1 VITFTKNILY
11 LVIMI
16 KRELFQKLNEKF
28 NKGKAI
34 VLLGPRQVGK
44 TTLINTCLE
53 GKDFLFLNG
62 DDPEI
67 RNLLENTGVSKL
79 RSIIGKNTLIFIDEA
94 QRIKDIGLISKMII
108 DQFKDVQL
116 LISGSSALE
125 INQSTQEPLTGRKF
139 EYQLFPISWEEFE
152 NHVGYLEAN
161 TQLEERLIYGMYP
174 DVLNNRSDAGEI
186 LKQLTTSY
194 LYKDVLSI
202 TGIKK
207 PELLD
212 KLLKALALQIG
223 SEVSYNELANLLQ
236 IDKTTVSKYIDLL
249 EKTYIIFRLNSYSR
263 NQRNEIKNN
272 RKIYFYDNGI
282 RNMIINNLNP
292 LELRTDKGALWENFL
307 ISERIKLQQYN
318 QLYTNNYFWR
328 TVQKQEIDFVEETN
342 GQVTAYEFKWN
353 SKGKAKIPVSFI
365 NLYNANGKIIDKE
378 NFREFVM
385 KNEMKSL

>member
-1 VITFTKNILY
+1 MIIFTKNIVY

-94 QRIKDIGLISKMII
+94 QRIKDIGLIAKMII
-108 DQFKDVQL
+108 DQFKEVQL

-249 EKTYIIFRLNSYSR
+249 EKAYIIFRLNSYSR

-353 SKGKAKIPVSFI
+353 SKGKAKIPASFI
-365 NLYNANGKIIDKE
+365 NLYSATGKIIDKE

-385 KNEMKSL
+385 KNEM

>member
-1 VITFTKNILY
+1 MITFSKNIVY

-16 KRELFQKLNEKF
+16 KRALFQKLNEKF

-53 GKDFLFLNG
+53 GQDFLFLNG

-79 RSIIGKNTLIFIDEA
+79 RLIIGKNTLIFIDEA
-94 QRIKDIGLISKMII
+94 QRIKDIGLIAKMII
-108 DQFKDVQL
+108 DQFKEVQL
-116 LISGSSALE
+116 IVSGSSALE

-249 EKTYIIFRLNSYSR
+249 EKAYIVFRLNSYSS

-353 SKGKAKIPVSFI
+353 SKGKAKIPAVFL
-365 NLYNANGKIIDKE
+365 NQYNAIGKIIDKE
-378 NFREFVM
+378 NFREFVRNDTM
-385 KNEMKSL
+385 

>member
-1 VITFTKNILY
+1 MITFSKNIVY

-16 KRELFQKLNEKF
+16 KRALFQKLNEKF

-79 RSIIGKNTLIFIDEA
+79 RLIIGKNTLIFIDEA
-94 QRIKDIGLISKMII
+94 QRIKDIGLIAKMII
-108 DQFKDVQL
+108 DQFKEVQL
-116 LISGSSALE
+116 IVSGSSALE
-125 INQSTQEPLTGRKF
+125 INQSTQEPLTGRKY

-174 DVLNNRSDAGEI
+174 DVLNNRSEAGEI

-249 EKTYIIFRLNSYSR
+249 EKAYIVFRINSYSR

-292 LELRTDKGALWENFL
+292 LELRTDKGALWKTF
-307 ISERIKLQQYN
+307 
-318 QLYTNNYFWR
+318 
-328 TVQKQEIDFVEETN
+328 
-342 GQVTAYEFKWN
+342 
-353 SKGKAKIPVSFI
+353 
-365 NLYNANGKIIDKE
+365 
-378 NFREFVM
+378 
-385 KNEMKSL
+385 

>member
-1 VITFTKNILY
+1 MITFTKNIVY

-79 RSIIGKNTLIFIDEA
+79 RSIIGKNSLIFIDEA
-94 QRIKDIGLISKMII
+94 QRIKDIGLIAKMII
-108 DQFKDVQL
+108 DQFKEVQL
-116 LISGSSALE
+116 LISGSSTLE

-194 LYKDVLSI
+194 LYKDLLSI

-236 IDKTTVSKYIDLL
+236 IDKNTVSKYIDLL
-249 EKTYIIFRLNSYSR
+249 EKAYIIFRLNSYSR

-328 TVQKQEIDFVEETN
+328 TVQKQEIDFVEEKN
-342 GQVTAYEFKWN
+342 GQLTAYEFKWN
-353 SKGKAKIPVSFI
+353 SKGKAKIPASFI
-365 NLYNANGKIIDKE
+365 NLYNAIGKIIDKE

-385 KNEMKSL
+385 KNEM

>member
-1 VITFTKNILY
+1 MIIFTKNIVY

-94 QRIKDIGLISKMII
+94 QRIKDIGLIAKMII
-108 DQFKDVQL
+108 DQFKEVQL

-249 EKTYIIFRLNSYSR
+249 EKAYIIFRLNSYSR

-353 SKGKAKIPVSFI
+353 SKGKAKIPASFI
-365 NLYNANGKIIDKE
+365 NLYNATGKIIDKE

-385 KNEMKSL
+385 KNEM

>member
-1 VITFTKNILY
+1 MIIITKNIVY

-16 KRELFQKLNEKF
+16 KRVLFQKLNEKF

-53 GKDFLFLNG
+53 GQDFLFLNG

-67 RNLLENTGVSKL
+67 RNLLENTGISKL
-79 RSIIGKNTLIFIDEA
+79 RLIIGKSTLIFIDEA
-94 QRIKDIGLISKMII
+94 QRIKDIGLIAKMII
-108 DQFKDVQL
+108 DQFKEVQL
-116 LISGSSALE
+116 IVSGSSALE

-152 NHVGYLEAN
+152 NHVGYVEAN

-249 EKTYIIFRLNSYSR
+249 EKAYIVFRLNSYSR

-307 ISERIKLQQYN
+307 ISERLKLQQYN

-328 TVQKQEIDFVEETN
+328 TVQKQEVDFVEETN

-353 SKGKAKIPVSFI
+353 SKGKAKIPAVFLNQYS
-365 NLYNANGKIIDKE
+365 ANGKIIDKE
-378 NFREFVM
+378 NFREFVRNDTM
-385 KNEMKSL
+385 

>member
-1 VITFTKNILY
+1 MITLSKNIVY

-16 KRELFQKLNEKF
+16 KRALFQKLNEKF

-53 GKDFLFLNG
+53 GQDFLFLNG

-67 RNLLENTGVSKL
+67 RNLLENTGISKL
-79 RSIIGKNTLIFIDEA
+79 RLIIGKNTLIFIDEA
-94 QRIKDIGLISKMII
+94 QRIKDIGLIAKMII
-108 DQFKDVQL
+108 DQFKEVQL
-116 LISGSSALE
+116 IVSGSSALE

-249 EKTYIIFRLNSYSR
+249 EKAYIVFRLNSYSS

-282 RNMIINNLNP
+282 RNIIINNLNP

-353 SKGKAKIPVSFI
+353 SKGKAKIPAVFL
-365 NLYNANGKIIDKE
+365 NQYNANGKIIDKE
-378 NFREFVM
+378 NFREFVRNDTM
-385 KNEMKSL
+385 

>member
-1 VITFTKNILY
+1 MITFSENIVY

-16 KRELFQKLNEKF
+16 KRALFQKLNEMF

-53 GKDFLFLNG
+53 GQDFLFLNG

-67 RNLLENTGVSKL
+67 RNLLENTGISKL
-79 RSIIGKNTLIFIDEA
+79 RLIIGKNTLVFIDEA
-94 QRIKDIGLISKMII
+94 QRIKDIGLIAKMII
-108 DQFKDVQL
+108 DQFKEVQL
-116 LISGSSALE
+116 IVSGSSALE

-249 EKTYIIFRLNSYSR
+249 EKNYIVFRLNSYSS

-307 ISERIKLQQYN
+307 ISERLKLQQYN

-353 SKGKAKIPVSFI
+353 SKGKAKIPAVFL
-365 NLYNANGKIIDKE
+365 NQYNAIGKIIDKE
-378 NFREFVM
+378 NFREFVRNDAM
-385 KNEMKSL
+385 

>member
-1 VITFTKNILY
+1 VITFSKNIVY

-16 KRELFQKLNEKF
+16 KRALFQKLNEKF

-53 GKDFLFLNG
+53 GQDFLFLNG

-79 RSIIGKNTLIFIDEA
+79 RLIIGKNTLIFIDEA
-94 QRIKDIGLISKMII
+94 QRIKDIGLIAKMII
-108 DQFKDVQL
+108 DQFKEVQL
-116 LISGSSALE
+116 IVSGSSALE

-174 DVLNNRSDAGEI
+174 DVLNNRSEAGEI

-194 LYKDVLSI
+194 LYKDVLTI

-249 EKTYIIFRLNSYSR
+249 EKAYIVFRLNSYSR

-353 SKGKAKIPVSFI
+353 SKGKAKIPAVFL
-365 NLYNANGKIIDKE
+365 NQYNAIGKIIDKE
-378 NFREFVM
+378 NFREFVR
-385 KNEMKSL
+385 NETM

>member
-1 VITFTKNILY
+1 MITFSKNIVY

-16 KRELFQKLNEKF
+16 KRALFQKLNEKF

-53 GKDFLFLNG
+53 GKDFLLLNG

-79 RSIIGKNTLIFIDEA
+79 RLIIGKNTLIFIDEA
-94 QRIKDIGLISKMII
+94 QRIKDIGLIAKMII
-108 DQFKDVQL
+108 DQFKEVQL
-116 LISGSSALE
+116 IVSGSSALE

-249 EKTYIIFRLNSYSR
+249 EKAYIVFRLNSYCR

-282 RNMIINNLNP
+282 RNIIINNLNP

-328 TVQKQEIDFVEETN
+328 TVQKQEIDFVEEIN

-353 SKGKAKIPVSFI
+353 SKGKAKIPAVFL
-365 NLYNANGKIIDKE
+365 NQYNAIGKIIDKE
-378 NFREFVM
+378 NFREFVRNDTM
-385 KNEMKSL
+385 

>member
-1 VITFTKNILY
+1 MITFSKNTVY

-16 KRELFQKLNEKF
+16 KRALFQKLNEKF

-53 GKDFLFLNG
+53 GQDFLFLNG

-79 RSIIGKNTLIFIDEA
+79 RLIIGKNTLIFIDEA
-94 QRIKDIGLISKMII
+94 QRIKDIGLIAKMII
-108 DQFKDVQL
+108 DQFKEVQL
-116 LISGSSALE
+116 IVSGSSALE

-174 DVLNNRSDAGEI
+174 DVLNNRSEAGEI

-249 EKTYIIFRLNSYSR
+249 EKTYIVFRLNSYSS

-353 SKGKAKIPVSFI
+353 SKGKAKIPAVFL
-365 NLYNANGKIIDKE
+365 NQYNAIGKIIDKE
-378 NFREFVM
+378 NFREFVRNDAM
-385 KNEMKSL
+385 

>member
-1 VITFTKNILY
+1 MITSSKNIVY

-16 KRELFQKLNEKF
+16 KRALFQKLNDKF

-53 GKDFLFLNG
+53 GKDFLLLNG

-79 RSIIGKNTLIFIDEA
+79 RLIIGKNTLVFIDEA
-94 QRIKDIGLISKMII
+94 QRIKDIGLIAKMII
-108 DQFKDVQL
+108 DQFKEVQL
-116 LISGSSALE
+116 LLSGSSALE

-174 DVLNNRSDAGEI
+174 DVLNNRSEAGEI

-212 KLLKALALQIG
+212 KLLKALALQVG

-249 EKTYIIFRLNSYSR
+249 EKAYIVFRLNSYSS

-353 SKGKAKIPVSFI
+353 SKGKAKIPAVFL
-365 NLYNANGKIIDKE
+365 NQYNAIGKIIDKE
-378 NFREFVM
+378 NFREFVRNDTM
-385 KNEMKSL
+385 